1 MTSVD
6 LAGLGI
12 WGEAFS
18 SWEQFRAVVRG
29 ESVEPNA
36 RLQPELI
43 PARERRRAPQF
54 VKMAVEVMDQ
64 ACRMAEV
71 DQSSVATIF
80 ASGMGDMQITDYMC
94 RTLTTMPRTVSPT
107 KFHNS
112 VHNAATGYWSIATA
126 SNSPANAVS
135 GYDHSAAVALLEGAV
150 QAVEEEIPVL
160 VAVQE
165 MAAPTPFKS
174 VYDGEHPLAA
184 ALLLAPA
191 GHCASPVGQLSL
203 TVVPDGAPKGET
215 PGIAGVDLEGNFA
228 AELVGL
234 LLAIA
239 AGGDC
244 RSTLPLSAST
254 ALSVEIVMADTE
266 RMANG

>member
-1 MTSVD
+1 MTSVE

-12 WGEAFS
+12 WGEPFS
-18 SWEQFRAVVRG
+18 NWEQFCAVVRG
-29 ESVEPNA
+29 EQVEAAA

-71 DQSSVATIF
+71 DQASVATIF

-94 RTLTTMPRTVSPT
+94 RTLATMPATVSPT

-126 SNSPANAVS
+126 SHSPANAVS

-150 QAVEEEIPVL
+150 QAVEENIPAL

-165 MAAPTPFKS
+165 MAAPMPFRS
-174 VYDGEHPLAA
+174 VYDSQHPLAA
-184 ALLLAPA
+184 ALLLTPP
-191 GHCASPVGQLSL
+191 GHSASPLGRLSIEV
-203 TVVPDGAPKGET
+203 TPNGSGDGESS
-215 PGIAGVDLEGNFA
+215 GIAGVELAGNFA
-228 AELVGL
+228 AELVNL
-234 LLAIA
+234 LRAIA
-239 AGGDC
+239 EGRDGKTTLAMSQSAG
-244 RSTLPLSAST
+244 
-254 ALSVEIVMADTE
+254 LSVEFVMTDTE
-266 RMANG
+266 KKAHA